1 MGSHHVTAGVHAPL
15 VLAAFVTL
23 LLAPNISAQ
32 TQASFETMAP
42 VWTSAAASAW
52 TTTPGIGATWRDRS
66 GWLAG
71 GHLFNPADHEVSKFG
86 LPNPAALN
94 PAFSFDFDHPS
105 FLTAGLGYQDAD
117 GWRFGAEVHLIEMVD
132 TGGLDRDGFTTDI
145 DTLAIQWQSSP
156 VVALGGA
163 IPLGDNVTLSS
174 GFTWN
179 RNQVRPLDHAF
190 NALAPGLL
198 QSSFSVG
205 LYWQR
210 SDQMKWFATFRSGY
224 ADYLPAD
231 ATGVLGNYATS
242 HNDGALDV
250 VALTIGI
257 ELAL

>member
-1 MGSHHVTAGVHAPL
+1 MGSHHVTAGVHAPF

-23 LLAPNISAQ
+23 LLAPKISAQ
-32 TQASFETMAP
+32 TLASFETMAP
-42 VWTSAAASAW
+42 VRTSAEISTW
-52 TTTPGIGATWRDRS
+52 TTMPSLSATWRDRS
-66 GWLAG
+66 GWLIG
-71 GHLFNPADHEVSKFG
+71 GHLFNPTDKNAAMFG
-86 LPNPAALN
+86 RLNYAATN
-94 PAFSFDFDHPS
+94 PAFSFDQEHPS

-117 GWRFGAEVHLIEMVD
+117 GWRFGAEVHLIDVVD

-145 DTLAIQWQSSP
+145 DSLAIQWQSSP
-156 VVALGGA
+156 VVALGGV
-163 IPLGDNVTLSS
+163 IPLGDHVTLCS

-190 NALAPGLL
+190 NALAPGLF

-205 LYWQR
+205 LYWQQ
-210 SDQMKWFATFRSGY
+210 SHQMKWFANFRSGY

-231 ATGVLGNYATS
+231 MTGALGNFATS

-250 VALTIGI
+250 VALTFGI